1 MKQTFDARLVND
13 SLPPNHHIV
22 VTTAQIKGGVTNHNH
37 RHIVLHTI
45 YFVLDGNSVVC
56 KRIRVHVPHI
66 FFVLVAINTAAVAV
80 VVVVVVVVVAVALVA
95 AHVGVIAVAL
105 VAAHIGVCI
114 FRESQVGEFQYCQ
127 DYMFVL
133 SNRTC

>member
-37 RHIVLHTI
+37 RHIVLDTI
-45 YFVLDGNSVVC
+45 YFVLDGNSVS
-56 KRIRVHVPHI
+56 KLIRVHVPHI
-66 FFVLVAINTAAVAV
+66 FFVLVAISAAAVAD
-80 VVVVVVVVVAVALVA
+80 VVVVVAVALVA